1 MNYWMEGYGLKD
13 EWIGQQIIR
22 LANMT
27 FICCRTHDEVTS
39 GFYVEAD
46 KGFNFSQWDE
56 SFVCQKKNHFQ
67 VRYCKQ
73 SIKRYHYMTQYNKTA
88 YYTIAV

>member
-1 MNYWMEGYGLKD
+1 M
-13 EWIGQQIIR
+13 
-22 LANMT
+22 A
-27 FICCRTHDEVTS
+27 FIYCRTHDEVTS

-73 SIKRYHYMTQYNKTA
+73 SIKRHHYMTQYNRITH
-88 YYTIAV
+88 YTITVYKDNESCEPINLVYCISNFV